1 MKSKRKIYLK
11 SEEVDK
17 NVYELAIERISY
29 LYSKFDNIVISFSGG
44 KDSMTIL
51 ELTIEVARKLNRLPV
66 KTIFFD
72 EEAISYETEEYV
84 RKIYNRKSEVD
95 LYWFC
100 LPIKSNNSCSTKNP
114 YWFPWHK
121 DEKSK
126 WVRNL
131 PLEAITEIPG
141 IDFYKQ
147 DYSLS
152 EITRLLFPKEVYG
165 NVAVILGIRAEESLL
180 RRRSV
185 IRKDVDNYII
195 KDTGDY
201 YRNSMK
207 VDNIY
212 KCYPIYD
219 WSAVDIWTAVKK
231 FNWEYNKAYD
241 ILNMYGI
248 KPNMQ
253 RVGPAFHSEAK
264 KGLKQYRECFPAVWE
279 KMQNRVEGANTGNK
293 WGGTEIYG
301 NGTIEEKPDNLSWE
315 EFMLSYL
322 NKLEGNKKII
332 VARQIRRGM
341 KFHYN
346 RTTDP
351 ILAVPHHETKIG
363 WKYLIKLALIGDLKG
378 RKIAQLG
385 YIDEDTSMYKRV
397 KKEYLEELKI
407 YEEAM
412 ANGKKY

>member
-219 WSAVDIWTAVKK
+219 WTAVDIWTAVKK

-351 ILAVPHHETKIG
+351 ILAVPHHETKIS

-385 YIDEDTSMYKRV
+385 YIDEDTPMYKRV